1 MLNSVLHCTNTGT
14 IHGQPLAVLRPC
26 AAMLFRVRHLTHR
39 LSDPPPDDI
48 HEYLLMTSGVM
59 DPANPFGV
67 VLVTTPEMSRIPSH
81 SVEYITKCKA
91 YTPYRQALDYA
102 QSLIE
107 MVTPSDNLGATHR

>member
-1 MLNSVLHCTNTGT
+1 MGNHWPYYVHVQPCCSVYDILHTGCQT
-14 IHGQPLAVLRPC
+14 
-26 AAMLFRVRHLTHR
+26 T
-39 LSDPPPDDI
+39 PPDDI

-59 DPANPFGV
+59 DPTNPFGV

-81 SVEYITKCKA
+81 SVVHSTGSKA

>member
-1 MLNSVLHCTNTGT
+1 
-14 IHGQPLAVLRPC
+14 
-26 AAMLFRVRHLTHR
+26 
-39 LSDPPPDDI
+39 
-48 HEYLLMTSGVM
+48 M

-81 SVEYITKCKA
+81 SVVHSTESKA
-91 YTPYRQALDYA
+91 HTPYTEALDYA